1 MAKSSSNNRVVTD
14 EELNRAAQFLPFDAL
29 KGLSEELRKREE
41 RRSRVERVEL
51 SDEEAETVNA
61 ELCKLRTGD
70 TAEIS
75 FYYKGH
81 YLTIEGTV
89 GKIVP
94 QMKYLTMGTERINFS
109 DIAHIVV
116 K

>member
-1 MAKSSSNNRVVTD
+1 M
-14 EELNRAAQFLPFDAL
+14 RA
-29 KGLSEELRKREE
+29 
-41 RRSRVERVEL
+41 
-51 SDEEAETVNA
+51 
-61 ELCKLRTGD
+61 GD

-109 DIAHIVV
+109 DIAHIVA